1 MLCLRTK
8 VGPAS
13 SPQTIFSAL
22 TPPQSPVEITN
33 NQSTS
38 SSSTTKFKDN
48 SNLLGI
54 LEPDSQDEEQCSYAQ
69 VSVVSDLERGMD
81 TVMSIE

>member
-1 MLCLRTK
+1 MLCLLTK
-8 VGPAS
+8 VGPAP

-22 TPPQSPVEITN
+22 TPLRSPVEITD

-38 SSSTTKFKDN
+38 ASSATMFKDN
-48 SNLLGI
+48 TNLLGI

-69 VSVVSDLERGMD
+69 VSVLSDLERVMD
-81 TVMSIE
+81 TVMGIE